1 MSKSL
6 FEYFRLENFCPAEV
20 MTEQKLNS
28 IVSDLEILKFQK
40 SELVEKIDCLLTYNV
55 LNKTLSQ
62 DREIDLGVLR
72 VNLCKQIDYITE
84 LTKKI

>member
-6 FEYFRLENFCPAEV
+6 FEYFRLDGFCPAEV

-28 IVSDLEILKFQK
+28 IVSDLEILKMQK

-55 LNKTLSQ
+55 VNQTLSQ

-72 VNLCKQIDYITE
+72 VGLCKQIDQITE
-84 LTKKI
+84 VMKKI